1 MTPSHFPARVA
12 KADVMEPSRP
22 QSAETQL
29 ALALPPELEQRIVAL
44 EASSGLERDFD
55 AHSWLWMLIL
65 GVILPAVLIVVGL
78 SQ

>member
-1 MTPSHFPARVA
+1 M
-12 KADVMEPSRP
+12 
-22 QSAETQL
+22 QL
-29 ALALPPELEQRIVAL
+29 AQALPPELEQRIVAL